1 MYYEKIAWIHLRLQ
15 KVECHEK
22 LVYVK
27 LLEHSEKE
35 TIKSNKINDFFL
47 YHYMFL
53 HTISFVFHRFHYD
66 VKYSS

>member
-35 TIKSNKINDFFL
+35 TIKSNKINDFFYIIICFYIQ
-47 YHYMFL
+47 YHLFFIDFIMM
-53 HTISFVFHRFHYD
+53 
-66 VKYSS
+66 

>member
-27 LLEHSEKE
+27 LLEMQWERNYP
-35 TIKSNKINDFFL
+35 IKSNKINDFFISL
-47 YHYMFL
+47 Y
-53 HTISFVFHRFHYD
+53 VFTYNIICF
-66 VKYSS
+66 S